1 MLDLLRRVAVLTMVS
16 TIGIGLLV
24 PLTARSAT
32 PDEIAIQ
39 RLLHAA
45 EAAAGTLDGVVP
57 LERGSSANRSASASL
72 SLAAA
77 WRGVA
82 PESLSGAMVL
92 DPPSLTLEAT
102 IYRRGAAV
110 VPPPI
115 INGDEITGKA
125 TWYCC
130 TRGYRGQAV
139 VALPGAL
146 GGHFDPAP
154 ASRYVTVC
162 GDRCVRLP
170 VVDYCACSWG
180 TTAQKVIDLSPEAW
194 AAVTDSALSRGVVTV
209 TVHLSG

>member
-1 MLDLLRRVAVLTMVS
+1 LLDLMRRVAVLTVVS
-16 TIGIGLLV
+16 AIGIGLLV

-32 PDEIAIQ
+32 PDEIATL

-45 EAAAGTLDGVVP
+45 EAAAGSLDGVAP
-57 LERGSSANRSASASL
+57 FERGTTGSRSASASL
-72 SLAAA
+72 SLATAWHGVGPELLDAA
-77 WRGVA
+77 G
-82 PESLSGAMVL
+82 PG

-102 IYRRGAAV
+102 IYRIGPAIVA
-110 VPPPI
+110 PPPI
-115 INGDEITGKA
+115 TGDEITGRA

-130 TRGYRGQAV
+130 TRGYRGEAV

-146 GGHFDPAP
+146 GGRYDPAP

-170 VVDYCACSWG
+170 VVDYCSCAWG
-180 TTAQKVIDLSPEAW
+180 TTAQKVVDLSPEAW
-194 AAVTDSALSRGVVTV
+194 AAVTDSPLSRGVVTV